1 MIRFMISYEN
11 YSVGFPDRLVYSF
24 FRKTYTD
31 LLSRLNE
38 PRRLEGELFFR
49 PLVSRDRDFRE
60 RLLELE
66 LDEPLDD
73 EEEL

>member
-1 MIRFMISYEN
+1 MKMIHS
-11 YSVGFPDRLVYSF
+11 FPDRLCLEI
-24 FRKTYTD
+24 KTYTD

-49 PLVSRDRDFRE
+49 PLVSRDRDLRE

>member
-1 MIRFMISYEN
+1 MKMIH
-11 YSVGFPDRLVYSF
+11 GFPDRLCLEI
-24 FRKTYTD
+24 KTYTD

-49 PLVSRDRDFRE
+49 PLVSRDHDLRE